1 MVEITL
7 NQNEARVQ
15 VYNEIPK
22 HKWVP
27 GKKKKLKKKQF
38 PPLLHFSIQEHVKPQ
53 GVTLPTHN
61 QRGCIAWWEKLGE
74 HVDVLHYYL
83 FLIDT
88 LESIRHQ

>member
-27 GKKKKLKKKQF
+27 GKKKKIIKKKVPAASAFLHSGTREASGCDTAHPQ
-38 PPLLHFSIQEHVKPQ
+38 PKRMYCLVGKAGRTCGRITLLFVPYRHF
-53 GVTLPTHN
+53 
-61 QRGCIAWWEKLGE
+61 GE
-74 HVDVLHYYL
+74 H
-83 FLIDT
+83 
-88 LESIRHQ
+88 